1 MSTDTDCD
9 LTDKQQLLLSRYFDG
24 ECGFISRIAAKRLI
38 ASNRSALLFLNS
50 LQRNGETLRS
60 NVDDARSEPVDLW
73 SRIDA
78 RIEQEER
85 ASFYLGERRVQTT
98 QTSLFGNAQP
108 SHLVFGGLSGAALAA
123 AALFMVYQPASLP
136 NFSSPQTVA
145 LNAPQAFQ
153 PVALGNSGRPLRP
166 TALAPSGTRGM
177 EVDWMRSNGSLSLI
191 PDPNGSST
199 IIWVRRK
206 SLRTLD
212 ATNSSRLQPTPLG
225 RVEPT
230 ATFAAQQE
238 WLDGSTTT
246 GSK

>member
-1 MSTDTDCD
+1 MSTDTDGD

-24 ECGFISRIAAKRLI
+24 ECGFIARVAAKRLI
-38 ASNRSALLFLNS
+38 ASNPSALLFLNS
-50 LQRNGETLRS
+50 LQRNGETLRT
-60 NVDDARSEPVDLW
+60 DLDATRATPVDLW

-98 QTSLFGNAQP
+98 QAPLFTHAQP

-123 AALFMVYQPASLP
+123 LALFMVYQPISLP
-136 NFSSPQTVA
+136 TFSSPQTAAV
-145 LNAPQAFQ
+145 NGSQAFQ
-153 PVALGNSGRPLRP
+153 PVALGTNSRLRP

-191 PDPNGSST
+191 PDPNGAST
-199 IIWVRRK
+199 IIWVRRR
-206 SLRTLD
+206 SPRTLD
-212 ATNSSRLQPTPLG
+212 ARNTTQLQPTPLG
-225 RVEPT
+225 RAEPT
-230 ATFAAQQE
+230 ATFAAPQE